1 MNSAGIISARILYE
15 GFIIEQIRLY
25 LTTGLNIRK
34 TRDTVAVIHVSV
46 VVMASLD

>member
-1 MNSAGIISARILYE
+1 MKVLSLSRTGV
-15 GFIIEQIRLY
+15 Y
-25 LTTGLNIRK
+25 LTMSLNIRK